1 MHTVHLS
8 LFCAAALLVNGA
20 YATEFTGS
28 AGAAAKTA
36 ELTVPAVQVGQA
48 QDATSL
54 LDLDGYAE
62 LRRQASRAAREDGR
76 WVRIS
81 DQGDTDTAARQPR
94 PSDSTPRWVF

>member
-36 ELTVPAVQVGQA
+36 EMTVPAAQVGQA

-54 LDLDGYAE
+54 LDGYAE

-76 WVRIS
+76 WFYV
-81 DQGDTDTAARQPR
+81 DGDFPAE
-94 PSDSTPRWVF
+94 